1 MRILADLREQYSMA
15 EFGER
20 NALADPF
27 EQFRVWF
34 EETQREGLIEANA
47 MCLATADASG
57 RPDARMVLLKGID
70 SGFVF
75 YTNLES
81 AKAKDLAVNPRAALC
96 FYWKEL
102 ERQVRIRGVVESV
115 DRGSADEYFHSRPR
129 GSQLGAWLS
138 RQSTVIANRD
148 ELERKCR
155 EAELEFEGR
164 EVPLPDDWG
173 GYRLVPDELEF
184 WQGRRDRLH
193 DRLLYR
199 REGDRWIRE
208 RLSP

>member
-1 MRILADLREQYSMA
+1 MRILADLREQYSMS

-20 NALADPF
+20 NALSDPF
-27 EQFRVWF
+27 EQFKTWF
-34 EETQREGLIEANA
+34 EETQREQLIEANA

-81 AKAKDLAVNPRAALC
+81 AKAKDLSENPQAALC
-96 FYWKEL
+96 FHWKEL
-102 ERQVRIRGVVESV
+102 ERQVRIRGRVERAS
-115 DRGSADEYFHSRPR
+115 REMADEYFHSRPR

-138 RQSTVIANRD
+138 RQSTVVSDRE
-148 ELERKCR
+148 ELERKYR
-155 EAELEFEGR
+155 DAEFQFEGK
-164 EVPLPDDWG
+164 EVPLPEDWG
-173 GYRLVPDELEF
+173 GYRLIPDEFEF

-193 DRLLYR
+193 DRLRYR
-199 REGDRWIRE
+199 RDGGGWVRE